1 MVVVDSQVLCKAL
14 MNGLGTLAAGPGLLR
29 VQSSGGYH
37 RHCLAEALPEAVVS
51 AWVHDGAKSD
61 HKNTHKST
69 ESSASGLSL
78 TLIKQNNGFHFA
90 VTRNRTPR
98 ISLEILSLPLQCP
111 SAEAVLKEI
120 PQETS
125 CAAQH

>member
-1 MVVVDSQVLCKAL
+1 M
-14 MNGLGTLAAGPGLLR
+14 
-29 VQSSGGYH
+29 
-37 RHCLAEALPEAVVS
+37 
-51 AWVHDGAKSD
+51 HDGAKSD

-69 ESSASGLSL
+69 QGSASAVFL
-78 TLIKQNNGFHFA
+78 TVIKQNNGFHFA
-90 VTRNRTPR
+90 VTRRRTPR